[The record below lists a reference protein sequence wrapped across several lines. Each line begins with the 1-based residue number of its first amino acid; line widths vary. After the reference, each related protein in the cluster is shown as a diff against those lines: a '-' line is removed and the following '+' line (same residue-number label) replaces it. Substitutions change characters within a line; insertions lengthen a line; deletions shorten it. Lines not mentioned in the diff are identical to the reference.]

1 MLVPFPGPIEASE
14 RLFCVS
20 VEGCVA
26 RTPLCVERY
35 SAVGGLKQQNMVIM
49 KLSERHVT
57 IIAPAHLSLFEN
69 FIKKKEKCLNDTV

>member
-1 MLVPFPGPIEASE
+1 MLALKAAWRVHPSAW
-14 RLFCVS
+14 S
-20 VEGCVA
+20 VI
-26 RTPLCVERY
+26 LQW
-35 SAVGGLKQQNMVIM
+35 GGLKQQNVLVIT